1 MKNYLFLCLLPTNHF
16 FIVKNLPSITLGVL
30 LLIALNSCSTAQQ
43 LITSNNV
50 DEHKEVQFIE
60 NISFKETTY
69 KKGKLKINEQQNYN
83 ITSTIKEENT
93 AILPNPIISYKN
105 QEIKVGK
112 ANNPCLLDFIEEW
125 YGVPYKFGGTTKNG
139 IDCSAFVQE
148 LYGEVYNM
156 DVVRT
161 SREQF
166 EASKYVKNYE
176 DLKVG
181 DLVFFKI
188 RTRAISH
195 VGVYLGEGKFI
206 HASRSKGVVVS
217 DLDHVYWKRYYVG
230 GGRMRS

>member
-1 MKNYLFLCLLPTNHF
+1 MKTLQT
-16 FIVKNLPSITLGVL
+16 IALGVL
-30 LLIALNSCSTAQQ
+30 LLIFMNSCSTAQH
-43 LITSNNV
+43 LVTNNKV
-50 DEHKEVQFIE
+50 EEHKEVQFIE
-60 NISFKETTY
+60 NLSLKEASHKT
-69 KKGKLKINEQQNYN
+69 GKVKINEEQNYMVK
-83 ITSTIKEENT
+83 SPMREERSS
-93 AILPNPIISYKN
+93 IMPNPIIFYKG
-105 QEIKVGK
+105 QEIKVGE

-125 YGVPYKFGGTTKNG
+125 YGVPYRFGGTTKGG

-156 DVVRT
+156 NVVRT

-166 EASKYVKNYE
+166 AASKYVKNYQ

-217 DLDHVYWKRYYVG
+217 DLDHVYWKKYYVG
-230 GGRMRS
+230 GGKIRS